1 MTCNK
6 YIYIHKYAYT
16 YIYNKIIIY
25 IHNTNISMYTHTNT
39 YTHICHMRNP
49 SPAAGALGM
58 TDATVATVSATVSA
72 MYVTTFCER
81 SPKTV
86 GVW

>member
-1 MTCNK
+1 
-6 YIYIHKYAYT
+6 
-16 YIYNKIIIY
+16 
-25 IHNTNISMYTHTNT
+25 
-39 YTHICHMRNP
+39 MRNP
-49 SPAAGALGM
+49 SPAAWAIGM

-86 GVW
+86 GVLVRTRSLKRQNRGGAPHPKKLEKRWKHRETYRFELVRSKEI

>member
-1 MTCNK
+1 MTCNIYIYTNMHTHTFIIK
-6 YIYIHKYAYT
+6 SLYIYIIQ
-16 YIYNKIIIY
+16 IYLC
-25 IHNTNISMYTHTNT
+25 THTNT

-49 SPAAGALGM
+49 SPAAWAIGM